1 MPEASCRFQGIPV
14 SGGIAIGT
22 VHLIERH
29 PMELEP
35 YRLTQEQVDGEVER
49 FLRAVEMTADEISA
63 LRKRVAES
71 IDERQASIFDA
82 HLAMLSDPLIVD
94 TTLATIRSDQLNAEY
109 VFQRVVDGVA
119 ERMAQIHDEFFSL
132 RNNDLFDVSRRVLTN
147 LICLNSPRLDEI
159 QEEAILVTHDL
170 GPADTA
176 QLMHSKITGF
186 CTNLGGQTSHTA
198 IMAKALR
205 IPAVLG
211 LDSITHHA
219 RNGDQMI
226 LDGSTGVVIVRPTQD
241 DLDAYQHRLRQ
252 WRFKEQQLAA
262 LRNLPATTL
271 DGQRITLLAN
281 IELPEEAG
289 NVHEHGA
296 EGIGLFRTEF
306 IYLNRESLPS
316 ENEQYLVYAQVHQ
329 AVAPHMV
336 VFRTLDLGGDKFF
349 SATPIEELNP
359 FLGLRAL
366 RLCMENPEVF
376 RAQLRAMFRAG
387 SGKTLHILFPMVTGL
402 EDFRAAKTFMDK
414 VRAELDAEG
423 IEPPRELKIGIM
435 IETPSAALTSD
446 SLASEVDF
454 FSIGTND
461 LVQYTLAVDRVNKRV
476 AYLYEPL
483 HPAVLRLIELVVCNA
498 RAHQIPVAV
507 CGEMA
512 AEPAMAALL
521 VGLGIRELSMGPVS
535 IPAVKSL
542 LRKVRVADLEQL
554 ARVLLSLPTATLV
567 RARLEQH
574 LGELLQ
580 TEKRPLHVASRDSG
594 GC

>member
-1 MPEASCRFQGIPV
+1 MAEASCRLKGIPV
-14 SGGIAIGT
+14 SGGIAIGN
-22 VHLIERH
+22 VHLVERH

-35 YRLTQEQVDGEVER
+35 YRLADDLVEQEVER
-49 FLRAVEMTADEISA
+49 FLRAVQMTADEVSA

-82 HLAMLSDPLIVD
+82 HLAMLSDPLIID
-94 TTLATIRSDQLNAEY
+94 TTLDTIRSQQHNAEY
-109 VFQRVVDGVA
+109 VFQQVVDGVA
-119 ERMAQIHDEFFSL
+119 ERLAQIHDEFFSQ
-132 RNNDLFDVSRRVLTN
+132 RNNDLFDVARRVLTN
-147 LICLNSPRLDEI
+147 LICLNTPHLEEI
-159 QEEAILVTHDL
+159 HEAVILVAHDL

-176 QLMHSKITGF
+176 QLMHSKIMGF

-198 IMAKALR
+198 IMAKALQ

-211 LDSITHHA
+211 LDSVTHCA
-219 RNGDQMI
+219 RNGDLMI
-226 LDGSTGVVIVRPTQD
+226 LDGNTGTVILRPTEAE
-241 DLDAYQHRLRQ
+241 LECFRRRLEDWQIKKQQ
-252 WRFKEQQLAA
+252 WAG
-262 LRNLPATTL
+262 LRHLPATTR

-281 IELPEEAG
+281 IELPAEAEHI
-289 NVHEHGA
+289 HEHGA

-316 ENEQYLVYAQVHQ
+316 EEEQYQVYERVQRV
-329 AVAPHMV
+329 VAPQSV
-336 VFRTLDLGGDKFF
+336 VYRTLDLGGDKFI

-376 RAQLRAMFRAG
+376 RAQLRALLRAG
-387 SGKTLHILFPMVTGL
+387 VGTTLHILFPMVTGL
-402 EDFRAAKTFMDK
+402 EDFRTAKAFVKK
-414 VRAELDAEG
+414 VCEELDAEG
-423 IEPPRELKIGIM
+423 LPRPAVLKIGIM

-446 SLASEVDF
+446 ALAPEADF

-483 HPAVLRLIELVVCNA
+483 HPAVLRLIQLVVRNA
-498 RAHQIPVAV
+498 HAHQIPVAV

-512 AEPAMAALL
+512 ADPLMAALL

-542 LRKVRVADLEQL
+542 LRNVRAADLEHL
-554 ARVLLSLPTATLV
+554 ARELLLLPTAMTIRV
-567 RARLEQH
+567 RLEQRM
-574 LGELLQ
+574 GELLQ
-580 TEKRPLHVASRDSG
+580 VNNRPLHIAFG
-594 GC
+594 N